1 VISSVITSETD
12 VERTNVE
19 RGAAV
24 EARLDRIPAS
34 PYLWKLIALLSLGGF
49 FEFYELF
56 MTAFVSPGLIRNG
69 IFHTGSNGL
78 FHLPDQAAFAFVT
91 FLGLFVGT
99 ISLGGIA
106 DRCGR
111 RAAFRGFAL
120 CYAVATTLM
129 AVQNTAVA
137 IDAIRMIC
145 AIAIGAQLITIDTY
159 ASEIVPRDLRGRAF
173 ALSFAIIQSA
183 VPVLALL
190 GWLLVPHDP
199 LHIQGW
205 RWLVV
210 IGGAGSFSVWILC
223 RFLPESPRWL
233 ARNGLLGDAERVT
246 SLFERHAEAHLGRPL
261 PAPDASTPTRVGK
274 ASFTETLR
282 PPYRGRIIMLT
293 VFHLFQAIAFYGFGN
308 WLPALVNAQNRNAP
322 RSAQVSFLITLAFP
336 IGPLVWSSI
345 AERYE
350 RKWQIVGSAAGTA
363 VFGLLFAVH
372 TAPSG
377 LVVLGILITLMNSL
391 LGYSSHAYQA
401 ELFPT
406 RIRARAVGFVYSWG
420 RLSTALTSLI
430 IGFLFQRYGSA
441 GVFALIALAM
451 FVVVVSV
458 GVFGPRTRGLTL
470 EQISD

>member
-1 VISSVITSETD
+1 MIATETD
-12 VERTNVE
+12 VERTYVE

-56 MTAFVSPGLIRNG
+56 MTAFISPGLIRSG
-69 IFHTGSNGL
+69 IFHTGSSGL
-78 FHLPDQAAFAFVT
+78 FHLPDQAAFASVT

-106 DRCGR
+106 DRWGR
-111 RAAFRGFAL
+111 RAAFRGFAF
-120 CYAVATTLM
+120 CYSVATIVM
-129 AVQNTAVA
+129 AMQNTTVA

-145 AIAIGAQLITIDTY
+145 AIAIGAQLITLDTY
-159 ASEIVPRDLRGRAF
+159 ASEIVPRNLRGRAF
-173 ALSFAIIQSA
+173 ALSFAIIQAA

-199 LHIQGW
+199 LLIQGW
-205 RWLVV
+205 RWLALL
-210 IGGAGSFSVWILC
+210 GGAGSFSVWILC

-233 ARNGLLGDAERVT
+233 ARNGLVGDAERVI
-246 SLFERHAEAHLGRPL
+246 SVFERHAETHLGRPL
-261 PAPDASTPTRVGK
+261 PAPNASTPKRVGK
-274 ASFTETLR
+274 PSFAEILR
-282 PPYRGRIIMLT
+282 PPYRRRTIMLT

-308 WLPALVNAQNRNAP
+308 WLPALVNAQNHNAP

-336 IGPLVWSSI
+336 IGPLLWSII

-350 RKWQIVGSAAGTA
+350 RKWQIVGAAVGTA
-363 VFGLLFAVH
+363 VFGLLFATH
-372 TAPSG
+372 ATPPG
-377 LVVLGILITLMNSL
+377 LVVLGIVITLMNSL

-420 RLSTALTSLI
+420 RLSTAFTSLI
-430 IGFLFQRYGSA
+430 IGFLFQRFGTA

-451 FVVVVSV
+451 FVVVISV

-470 EQISD
+470 EQISH

>member
-1 VISSVITSETD
+1 VIATETD
-12 VERTNVE
+12 VERTYVE

-56 MTAFVSPGLIRNG
+56 MTAFISPGLIRSG
-69 IFHTGSNGL
+69 IFHTGSSGL
-78 FHLPDQAAFAFVT
+78 FHLPDQAAFASVT

-106 DRCGR
+106 DRWGR
-111 RAAFRGFAL
+111 RAAFRGFAF
-120 CYAVATTLM
+120 CYSVATIVM
-129 AVQNTAVA
+129 AMQNTTVA

-145 AIAIGAQLITIDTY
+145 AIAIGAQLITLDTY
-159 ASEIVPRDLRGRAF
+159 ASEIVPRNLRGRAF
-173 ALSFAIIQSA
+173 ALSFAIIQAA

-199 LHIQGW
+199 LLIQGW
-205 RWLVV
+205 RWLALL
-210 IGGAGSFSVWILC
+210 GGAGSFSVWILC

-233 ARNGLLGDAERVT
+233 ARNGRVGDAERVI
-246 SLFERHAEAHLGRPL
+246 SVFERHAETHLGRPL
-261 PAPDASTPTRVGK
+261 PTPHASTPKRVGK
-274 ASFTETLR
+274 ASFAEILR
-282 PPYRGRIIMLT
+282 PPYRRRTIMLT

-308 WLPALVNAQNRNAP
+308 WLPALVNAQNHDAP

-336 IGPLVWSSI
+336 IGPLLWSTI

-350 RKWQIVGSAAGTA
+350 RKWQIVGAAVGTA
-363 VFGLLFAVH
+363 VFGLLFATH
-372 TAPSG
+372 TTPPG
-377 LVVLGILITLMNSL
+377 LVVLGIVITLMNSL

-420 RLSTALTSLI
+420 RLSTAFTSLI
-430 IGFLFQRYGSA
+430 IGFLFQRFGTA

-451 FVVVVSV
+451 FVVVISV

-470 EQISD
+470 EQISH